1 VPGDVTTPI
10 ANQIMEIGEYLFIVV
25 CFLVLEKTM
34 LTVMGYLAF
43 RILIP
48 VACLLLCVH
57 IFFNKGTLKI
67 LACKFI
73 VFAMAL
79 VMLIPFSVKIS
90 DLVYES
96 NREAVEMLTDE
107 ERGKLFSAIL
117 NYSEY
122 GELPDFKGA
131 LQMAFAFIRTALDR
145 DAEKWEDKR
154 QKRVE
159 SGRLGGI
166 RSGEARRQHEANE
179 ANASETK
186 QTRQNQA
193 NEAVP
198 VPAPVPGIED
208 KEGKPPRTRFV
219 PPTVEEVADYCRER
233 GNGIDPQA
241 FADYYTSAKW
251 YRGKTKITD
260 WKACVRT
267 WERKEKGRSDT
278 ENIFLRM
285 YEEERGH

>member
-1 VPGDVTTPI
+1 MSGK
-10 ANQIMEIGEYLFIVV
+10 ASF
-25 CFLVLEKTM
+25 VL
-34 LTVMGYLAF
+34 YHD
-43 RILIP
+43 I
-48 VACLLLCVH
+48 
-57 IFFNKGTLKI
+57 
-67 LACKFI
+67 
-73 VFAMAL
+73 
-79 VMLIPFSVKIS
+79 
-90 DLVYES
+90 
-96 NREAVEMLTDE
+96 REPVEMLTDE

-166 RSGEARRQHEANE
+166 RSGEARRLHG
-179 ANASETK
+179 ASEAIASEAK
-186 QTRQNQA
+186 QSQA

-198 VPAPVPGIED
+198 VPVPAPVPAPFPAPVPVPVIED

-219 PPTVEEVADYCRER
+219 PPTVEEVAAYCRER

-241 FADYYTSAKW
+241 FVDYYTSANW

>member
-1 VPGDVTTPI
+1 MSGKTS
-10 ANQIMEIGEYLFIVV
+10 F
-25 CFLVLEKTM
+25 VLYHDIRE
-34 LTVMGYLAF
+34 
-43 RILIP
+43 P
-48 VACLLLCVH
+48 V
-57 IFFNKGTLKI
+57 
-67 LACKFI
+67 
-73 VFAMAL
+73 
-79 VMLIPFSVKIS
+79 
-90 DLVYES
+90 D
-96 NREAVEMLTDE
+96 MLTDE

-186 QTRQNQA
+186 QTKQNQA

-198 VPAPVPGIED
+198 VPAPVPAPAPVLVPAPVPGIED

-241 FADYYTSAKW
+241 FVDYYTSANW